1 MYSKILITD
10 INRVLASDMS
20 AGKKVRAIR
29 MLINRW
35 TALEFKVG
43 MGE

>member
-35 TALEFKVG
+35 MATEFRIG